1 MRYLPLL
8 FGLLPFTLWAE
19 SLSLSLKNAPTAEVI
34 TYLAQES
41 GKNVVLSGSIPE
53 TKALRLENSHFETVL
68 QSLGKIHQ
76 LSVTQE
82 KGIYYI
88 SENKQTEQPE
98 SVNESVI
105 PPLSKPPVAIADPLP
120 KPPKLITKTIKL
132 HYAKASEVIAS
143 LTQGSGNVLSE
154 NGYLH
159 FDDRSNSLI
168 VKDSAASIKHLTQ
181 LIQQLDQPTEQIAI
195 EARIVTISS
204 ENLQELGVRWGLFSP
219 SGKTHKFSGN
229 LEGSG
234 FANNNL
240 NVNFPVNNAPS
251 MLLQIASINSR
262 VLDLE
267 LTALERENSV
277 EIIASPRLLTT
288 NKKSANI
295 KQGTE
300 IPYAVYSKKDEL
312 KNIEFREAV
321 LGLEV
326 TPHISKNNQILLDL
340 VISQNSPNTQTTSNE
355 LITIDKQEIN
365 TQVFAKHGETI
376 VLGGIFQHLIA
387 KGEDR
392 VPILGSIPVIKKLF
406 SQSRDKISKRE
417 LVIFVTPYI
426 IKSTPISAESTQKSK
441 KSQQK

>member
-1 MRYLPLL
+1 MRYITALL
-8 FGLLPFTLWAE
+8 GLLSLPMMANTLSIA
-19 SLSLSLKNAPTAEVI
+19 LKNAPTAEVI
-34 TYLAQES
+34 SYLAEES
-41 GKNVVLSGSIPE
+41 GKNVVLFDNIKE
-53 TKALRLENSHFETVL
+53 TKVLRIENSHFDEIL
-68 QSLGKIHQ
+68 QSLTKIHQ
-76 LSVTQE
+76 LNLKQE

-88 SENKQTEQPE
+88 TDKKDPPE
-98 SVNESVI
+98 PVQSIATLPPANSSKVI
-105 PPLSKPPVAIADPLP
+105 DTTP

-132 HYAKASEVIAS
+132 HYAKASELISS

-154 NGYLH
+154 NGYIH
-159 FDDRSNSLI
+159 FDERSNSLI
-168 VKDSAASIKHLTQ
+168 IKDSASSIKTLSE
-181 LIQQLDQPTEQIAI
+181 LIKQLDQPTEQIAI

-204 ENLQELGVRWGLFSP
+204 ENLQELGVRWGMFSP
-219 SGKTHKFSGN
+219 SQGSHKFSGN
-229 LEGSG
+229 IEGSG
-234 FANNNL
+234 LANNNL

-251 MLLQIASINSR
+251 ALLQIASINSR

-326 TPHISKNNQILLDL
+326 TPHLSKNNQILLDL
-340 VISQNSPNTQTTSNE
+340 VISQNSPNTQTTSSD

-392 VPILGSIPVIKKLF
+392 VPILGSIPVIKRLF

-417 LVIFVTPYI
+417 LVIFVTPYV
-426 IKSTPISAESTQKSK
+426 IKSEPIATESPQKTK
-441 KSQQK
+441 KSQQR